1 MHDLRTE
8 LLTAIQSMQLVL
20 THGIGTLRVYFST
33 HRSAVQ
39 KQALPFLLLANF
51 WILFLMHELQ
61 HLALKQELLY
71 KFS

>member
-33 HRSAVQ
+33 HS
-39 KQALPFLLLANF
+39 LFLNSSFLFCYLLTSEF
-51 WILFLMHELQ
+51 CFLMHELQ